1 MMCPEGFPEWK
12 IHLHG
17 FVAAYSLTT
26 KRLIFSKNADL
37 WLPPLFISD
46 SDPNVSELSWNWNC
60 MHVSRS
66 LVLER
71 REPDFPSKFGV
82 YFGGVLN
89 QVNQWNQDVQIN
101 GFLTSIRILML
112 HLLQDCFD
120 FAPVT
125 ILGFDDV
132 TKPESFSEIHMV

>member
-1 MMCPEGFPEWK
+1 
-12 IHLHG
+12 
-17 FVAAYSLTT
+17 
-26 KRLIFSKNADL
+26 
-37 WLPPLFISD
+37 
-46 SDPNVSELSWNWNC
+46 

-71 REPDFPSKFGV
+71 REPESPSKFAV
-82 YFGGVLN
+82 SFGGVLN